1 MVRIKKE
8 QVFLIAI
15 LILGFILRI
24 WGINFGLPFQFHQDE
39 PIVVNHTLAYGT
51 GDSNPHFFAIPP
63 LTSYLLFLIYGIYFL
78 LGKLAGIFS
87 TTEAFAISFF
97 KDPSIFYLL
106 GRLFIGIIPGTLS
119 ILFTYKLY
127 KRIFSSSSGALFAA
141 SLVAFNCLNVA
152 DSHYIYTDML
162 LSLFIIIAI
171 LQLIKTYNLA
181 RLKNYI
187 LSGIFIGLAI
197 GTKYN
202 AAILIVPFLF
212 THLFICRN
220 QKTGLFSINIIM
232 GAIFLFLTLFITNPF
247 MFLDFKFFI
256 NSFAAQAGAS
266 GYVGWLHHISYSLRE
281 SIGLLFFILGLLG
294 MLLLTKEN
302 KQKGCLLFLF
312 PIIFYLH
319 LVFLSQPFPRY
330 VIPLIPFFAIATGW
344 LIFEYLIPKL
354 KENLAKKFSVALI
367 FLLFIPLIIKSI
379 KVDILLSSKDTR
391 IEAADWMKIHIN
403 SQSRIAL
410 DHTFFKPAIV
420 QSREQLKDKY
430 ESLDRQS
437 GLVNIKSRKLE
448 LMVQAQKKILGYYL
462 YFLSPYFAK
471 PAQFLAEIPSL
482 PFDLDVLKSNN
493 IDYVVINYAKR
504 QKDTEKFYQA
514 LKDNAKLVVS
524 FSPYSDGKVRFSYDM
539 IATTAIALTSKEI
552 YSRIKNGPALEI
564 YELKK

>member
-1 MVRIKKE
+1 
-8 QVFLIAI
+8 
-15 LILGFILRI
+15 
-24 WGINFGLPFQFHQDE
+24 
-39 PIVVNHTLAYGT
+39 
-51 GDSNPHFFAIPP
+51 
-63 LTSYLLFLIYGIYFL
+63 
-78 LGKLAGIFS
+78 
-87 TTEAFAISFF
+87 
-97 KDPSIFYLL
+97 
-106 GRLFIGIIPGTLS
+106 
-119 ILFTYKLY
+119 
-127 KRIFSSSSGALFAA
+127 
-141 SLVAFNCLNVA
+141 
-152 DSHYIYTDML
+152 ML
-162 LSLFIIIAI
+162 LSLFIIITT
-171 LQLIKTYNLA
+171 LQLLKTYNLA

-202 AAILIVPFLF
+202 AAILIVPFLI

-232 GAIFLFLTLFITNPF
+232 GAISLFLTLFITNPF

-266 GYVGWLHHISYSLRE
+266 GYVGWLHHINYSLRE

-294 MLLLTKEN
+294 MLLITKEN
-302 KQKGCLLFLF
+302 IQKGCLLFSF

-319 LVFLSQPFPRY
+319 LVFLSQRFPRY
-330 VIPLIPFFAIATGW
+330 VIPLIPFFAIASAW
-344 LIFEYLIPKL
+344 FIFEYLIPKL
-354 KENLAKKFSVALI
+354 KENLVKKFSAALI

-379 KVDILLSSKDTR
+379 KVDILLSSKDIR
-391 IEAADWMKIHIN
+391 IEAADWMKVHIN

-420 QSREQLKDKY
+420 QNQEQLKDKY

-437 GLVNIKSRKLE
+437 GLANIKSKKLE
-448 LMVQAQKKILGYYL
+448 LMVQAQKQTSGYYL

-471 PAQFLAEIPSL
+471 PAQFLTEIPSL
-482 PFDLDVLKSNN
+482 PFDLNILKNNN

-514 LKDNAKLVVS
+514 LKDGANLLVS
-524 FSPYSDGKVRFSYDM
+524 FSPYSDGKARFPYDM
-539 IATTAIALTSKEI
+539 IATTALPLASKEI
-552 YSRIKNGPALEI
+552 YSRIKNGPVLEI